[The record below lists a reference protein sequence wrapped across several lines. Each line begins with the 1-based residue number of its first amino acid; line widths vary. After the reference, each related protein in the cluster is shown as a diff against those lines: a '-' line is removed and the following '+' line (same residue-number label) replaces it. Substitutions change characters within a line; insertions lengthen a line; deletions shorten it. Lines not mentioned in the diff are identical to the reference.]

1 MNLSDKGLMAL
12 ISHEGIVQSRY
23 KDSVGVWT
31 IGVGH
36 TVAAGGINPA
46 NFAGTLTIKE
56 VFDLL
61 REDVAKYAAAV
72 NRAVKVPLEQHQ
84 FDALVSFHY
93 NTGAIGKATLVKK
106 LNAGDIAGAAKGF
119 DAWVKPAEIKPRR
132 IAEKALFQTGNY
144 PAPFATVYPATP
156 QGKVL
161 WAQGRRVDLAKAL
174 FIETAKPVAPI
185 VSHETPSVILK
196 PDSVSP
202 TIHKP
207 VETRPEVILPPVN
220 PPAVKQS
227 FIARLIALILSLFG
241 RKS

>member
-1 MNLSDKGLMAL
+1 MMNLSDKGLMAL

-36 TVAAGGINPA
+36 TAMAGGIDPSK
-46 NFAGTLTIKE
+46 FAGTLTMKE

-61 REDVAKYAAAV
+61 RVDVAKYEAAV
-72 NRAVKVPLEQHQ
+72 NRAVTVPLKQHQ

-106 LNAGDIAGAAKGF
+106 LNAGDVTGATKGF
-119 DAWVKPAEIKPRR
+119 DAWVKPKEITERR
-132 IAEKALFQTGNY
+132 MAEKALFHSGVY

-161 WAQGRRVDLAKAL
+161 WGSGKRIDLAKAL
-174 FIETAKPVAPI
+174 FIETAKPVDVVKPI
-185 VSHETPSVILK
+185 
-196 PDSVSP
+196 
-202 TIHKP
+202 
-207 VETRPEVILPPVN
+207 ETRPEIILPPVN
-220 PPAVKQS
+220 PPAKMNWLK
-227 FIARLIALILSLFG
+227 LIWTALAAMLG
-241 RKS
+241 RK